1 MHSNAIWPQRA
12 ADLLPF
18 AQRIRN
24 RMRRRNGSRVR
35 VKVADAL
42 VSPACPWLE
51 PLGALT

>member
-35 VKVADAL
+35 VKLPMRSSAL
-42 VSPACPWLE
+42 HARGLNRYVR
-51 PLGALT
+51 